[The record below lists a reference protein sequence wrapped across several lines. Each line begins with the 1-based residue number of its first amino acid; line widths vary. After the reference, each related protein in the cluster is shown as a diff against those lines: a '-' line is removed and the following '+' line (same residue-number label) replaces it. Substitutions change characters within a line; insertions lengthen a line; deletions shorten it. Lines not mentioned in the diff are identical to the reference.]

1 MDGKNYEVLKPL
13 KNVRENKVY
22 TVKENNLEKITC
34 DDNGAYMNSR
44 NVKTHYFVE
53 ESDGKILA
61 KKVHKSDNG
70 YFINERQGQSYVSV
84 PVGDEKVYLI
94 ERYYRKNKSI
104 PNLRRMIV
112 RVKKSQ

>member
-53 ESDGKILA
+53 ESDGKILV
-61 KKVHKSDNG
+61 KKVHK
-70 YFINERQGQSYVSV
+70 I
-84 PVGDEKVYLI
+84 
-94 ERYYRKNKSI
+94 
-104 PNLRRMIV
+104 
-112 RVKKSQ
+112 